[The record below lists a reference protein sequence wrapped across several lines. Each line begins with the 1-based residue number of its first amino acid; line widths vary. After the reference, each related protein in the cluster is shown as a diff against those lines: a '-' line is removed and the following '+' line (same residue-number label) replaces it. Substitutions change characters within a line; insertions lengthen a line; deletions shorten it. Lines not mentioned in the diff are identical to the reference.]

1 LSKRTAAAIM
11 AAKSHTYDEEDMSED
26 TKNKKQQKK
35 PEAETVELTPEEAAR
50 ALSEQQ
56 MVRREKLA
64 KLQAEG
70 RDPFAVVTFD
80 QKQHSAGLKADF
92 NALEKAATVDG
103 VAPASGSIKIEDVSV
118 AGRIMSFRDGG
129 KASFADLQDR
139 DGRIQLYLNIDD
151 LGADEYARVK
161 TYDRGDIIGVE
172 GFVFKTRRGE
182 VSVHAKK
189 VTLLTKSLEPL
200 PEKFHGLTDT
210 EVRYRRRY
218 LDLVMS
224 PEVMETFKK
233 RTLIIRAIREYL
245 DNRDFIEVETPVL
258 STIASGAAARPFVTK
273 SNALDLQLY
282 LRIAT
287 ELYLKRCIVGGME
300 RVYEMGKDFRN
311 EGIDIRHNP
320 EFTMIE
326 LYQAYTDYKGMME
339 LCENLCSYAAVKAT
353 GSTKV
358 DYQGTELEFAAP
370 WRRLTMIDA
379 VKTYGGPDF
388 GAIKTDEEA
397 RKVAREQG
405 LEEDLKKKLE
415 DCSRG
420 DILDACFEKFA
431 EKNLIQPTFIMDYPT
446 DISPLTK
453 QKPGDKTMTER
464 FECFVYGREL
474 GNAYS
479 ELNDPIVQLDRFT
492 QQAKEREL
500 GDDEAYQLDEDFVSS
515 LEVGMPPTGG
525 MGIGIDRLVMFLTNA
540 YSIRDVLLFPT
551 MKPQE

>member
-1 LSKRTAAAIM
+1 MAEQKKENAAKAAAVP
-11 AAKSHTYDEEDMSED
+11 ASEPLD
-26 TKNKKQQKK
+26 
-35 PEAETVELTPEEAAR
+35 PEAEAKS
-50 ALSEQQ
+50 LSEQQ
-56 MVRREKLA
+56 KVRREKLA
-64 KLQAEG
+64 RLQAEG
-70 RDPFAVVTFD
+70 KDPFAVVTFD
-80 QKQHSAGLKADF
+80 QKQHSA
-92 NALEKAATVDG
+92 EIKAAFEAFEG
-103 VAPASGSIKIEDVSV
+103 KEVSV
-118 AGRIMSFRDGG
+118 AGRIMSFRDIG
-129 KASFADLQDR
+129 KAAFADLQDR
-139 DGRIQLYLNIDD
+139 DGRIQIYCNADVM
-151 LGADEYARVK
+151 GAEEYARVK
-161 TYDRGDIIGVE
+161 TYDMGDIVGVE
-172 GFVFKTRRGE
+172 GKVFKTRRGE
-182 VSVHAKK
+182 ISVECLKVILLAKAI
-189 VTLLTKSLEPL
+189 EPL

-218 LDLVMS
+218 LDMIVNRDVL
-224 PEVMETFKK
+224 ETFKK
-233 RTLIIRAIREYL
+233 RTLILSAIREYL
-245 DNRDFIEVETPVL
+245 DKKDFIEVETPVL

-339 LCENLCSYAAVKAT
+339 LCEGLCSYAAVKAT
-353 GSTKV
+353 GSTTV
-358 DYQGTELEFAAP
+358 NYQGTDLEFAAP
-370 WRRLTMIDA
+370 WKRLTMVDA
-379 VKTYGGPDF
+379 VKLYGGPDF
-388 GAIKTDEEA
+388 NAVTTDEEA
-397 RKVAREQG
+397 RAIAASQG
-405 LEEDLKKKLE
+405 LEDDLKKKLK
-415 DCSRG
+415 DCTKG

-453 QKPGDKTMTER
+453 QKPGDPTMTER
-464 FECFVYGREL
+464 FECFVFGREL

-479 ELNDPIVQLDRFT
+479 ELNDPIVQLGRFQ

-500 GDDEAYQLDEDFVSS
+500 GDDEAYQLDEDFVAS

>member
-1 LSKRTAAAIM
+1 M
-11 AAKSHTYDEEDMSED
+11 AED
-26 TKNKKQQKK
+26 KNPKKQS
-35 PEAETVELTPEEAAR
+35 AEAAVAAGDVSGAEDVSGADEAR
-50 ALSEQQ
+50 LFSEQQ
-56 MVRREKLA
+56 QVRRDKLA
-64 KLQAEG
+64 RLQAEG

-80 QKQHSAGLKADF
+80 QKQHSK
-92 NALEKAATVDG
+92 E
-103 VAPASGSIKIEDVSV
+103 IKDNFEAFEGKEVSL
-118 AGRIMSFRDGG
+118 AGRMMSFRDIG
-129 KASFADLQDR
+129 KACFADLQDR
-139 DGRIQLYLNIDD
+139 DGRIQVYTNADLLGTEAYAAYKTWD
-151 LGADEYARVK
+151 LGDL
-161 TYDRGDIIGVE
+161 IGVE
-172 GFVFKTRRGE
+172 GKAFKTRRGE
-182 VSVHAKK
+182 ISVEATKL
-189 VTLLTKSLEPL
+189 TLLAKALEPL

-218 LDLVMS
+218 LDMIVNRDVL
-224 PEVMETFKK
+224 ETFRK
-233 RTLIIRAIREYL
+233 RTLILKAIREYL
-245 DNRDFIEVETPVL
+245 DNLGYIEVETPIL

-273 SNALDLQLY
+273 SNALNMQLY

-300 RVYEMGKDFRN
+300 RVYDMGKNFRN

-326 LYQAYTDYKGMME
+326 MYQAYTDYNGMME
-339 LCENLCSYAAVKAT
+339 LCEGLVSYAAVKAT

-358 DYQGTELEFAAP
+358 SYQGTEIEFAAP
-370 WRRLTMIDA
+370 WKRITMIDA
-379 VKTYGGPDF
+379 VKQFGGPDF
-388 GAIKTDEEA
+388 GLIKTDEEA
-397 RKVAREQG
+397 RKVAVEKG
-405 LEEDLKKKLE
+405 LEEELKKKLK

-420 DILDACFEKFA
+420 DILNAAFEKYA

-453 QKPGDKTMTER
+453 QKPGDPTMTER

-500 GDDEAYQLDEDFVSS
+500 GDDEAYQLDEDFISS

-525 MGIGIDRLVMFLTNA
+525 FGMGVDRLVMYLTDSA
-540 YSIRDVLLFPT
+540 SIRDVLLFPT

>member
-1 LSKRTAAAIM
+1 
-11 AAKSHTYDEEDMSED
+11 
-26 TKNKKQQKK
+26 
-35 PEAETVELTPEEAAR
+35 
-50 ALSEQQ
+50 
-56 MVRREKLA
+56 
-64 KLQAEG
+64 
-70 RDPFAVVTFD
+70 
-80 QKQHSAGLKADF
+80 
-92 NALEKAATVDG
+92 
-103 VAPASGSIKIEDVSV
+103 
-118 AGRIMSFRDGG
+118 
-129 KASFADLQDR
+129 
-139 DGRIQLYLNIDD
+139 
-151 LGADEYARVK
+151 
-161 TYDRGDIIGVE
+161 
-172 GFVFKTRRGE
+172 
-182 VSVHAKK
+182 
-189 VTLLTKSLEPL
+189 
-200 PEKFHGLTDT
+200 
-210 EVRYRRRY
+210 
-218 LDLVMS
+218 
-224 PEVMETFKK
+224 
-233 RTLIIRAIREYL
+233 
-245 DNRDFIEVETPVL
+245 
-258 STIASGAAARPFVTK
+258 
-273 SNALDLQLY
+273 
-282 LRIAT
+282 
-287 ELYLKRCIVGGME
+287 
-300 RVYEMGKDFRN
+300 
-311 EGIDIRHNP
+311 
-320 EFTMIE
+320 
-326 LYQAYTDYKGMME
+326 
-339 LCENLCSYAAVKAT
+339 
-353 GSTKV
+353 
-358 DYQGTELEFAAP
+358 
-370 WRRLTMIDA
+370 MIDA

-415 DCSRG
+415 NCSRG